1 MILALNTPLDLG
13 CFDNP
18 ILYGIQD
25 LSPQQNRAERGRMQI
40 LIHKT
45 SLHRLEVKLRKM
57 GIVLGDAV
65 QLVPE
70 GNDDVA
76 AYFIVPSRF
85 PFGFG
90 KPRLVRAGY
99 LGDPAKDLLMPA
111 LEKNAP
117 LRVRIVALEAAH
129 LSADGVDSVS
139 ISVWGNPADIAL
151 PVYRTSIYPK
161 NPIND
166 RSI

>member
-1 MILALNTPLDLG
+1 
-13 CFDNP
+13 
-18 ILYGIQD
+18 
-25 LSPQQNRAERGRMQI
+25 MQV

-45 SLHRLEVKLRKM
+45 SLHRLEVKLRKV

-65 QLVPE
+65 QLVRE

-76 AYFIVPSRF
+76 AYFIVPSRL

-90 KPRLVRAGY
+90 KSRLVRAGY
-99 LGDPAKDLLMPA
+99 LDDQAKASLVPA

-139 ISVWGNPADIAL
+139 ISVWGSPTDIVR
-151 PVYRTSIYPK
+151 PVYRTAIYSK
-161 NPIND
+161 SRIND
-166 RSI
+166 RSL